1 MFYLF
6 SFLFLGFDITSLLV
20 IMNCKNVFKT
30 KKREKILWILSTP
43 SLIICI
49 ISIVVFIIYKYRMK
63 KVKKTFN
70 KIIEDNINKIKF
82 STHENMQKFKKKLK
96 LRIKYYKH
104 NIFENLIKGIFVF
117 LSPIFIKT
125 IIFQNTTFETIF
137 AISSTLFYG
146 LNFFND
152 LYIFIK
158 LKIGHC
164 KRKKKPISYYLEKYP
179 LIEKITEIKE
189 INKKYRSTCSEN
201 CLSIAFFIGKL
212 FFGLLFVV
220 YFSQIGEKLDNPKNG
235 DSWFLLFIPFY
246 IFFIPL
252 IGYSIL
258 HTISLYPIFKKQ
270 IWLIIITIFPC
281 NFAFVINSIL
291 LPLALEK
298 KINVT
303 PYLIPIFFFIGTLF
317 LFFHLKI
324 LSWKLID
331 F

>member
-6 SFLFLGFDITSLLV
+6 SFIILGFDITSLL
-20 IMNCKNVFKT
+20 ITMNCQNVFKT
-30 KKREKILWILSTP
+30 KNRETILWILSTP

-49 ISIVVFIIYKYRMK
+49 ISIIVFIIYKYRMK
-63 KVKKTFN
+63 KVQKTFK
-70 KIIEDNINKIKF
+70 KIIEENKSKIKF
-82 STHENMQKFKKKLK
+82 PNQDNMKKFKKKLK
-96 LRIKYYKH
+96 LRIKYYK
-104 NIFENLIKGIFVF
+104 NIIFENLVKGIFVF

-125 IIFQNTTFETIF
+125 IIFQNTTFELIF

-146 LNFFND
+146 VNFFND

-164 KRKKKPISYYLEKYP
+164 KRKKKSTPYYLEKYP
-179 LIEKITEIKE
+179 LVQNISEIKE
-189 INKKYRSTCSEN
+189 TNKKYRSSCSEN
-201 CLSIAFFIGKL
+201 SLSVAFFIGKL
-212 FFGLLFVV
+212 FFGFLFIT
-220 YFSQIGEKLDNPKNG
+220 YFSQIGLKLDNPKNG

-246 IFFIPL
+246 IFFIPM

-258 HTISLYPIFKKQ
+258 HTISLYPIYKKK
-270 IWLIIITIFPC
+270 IWLLILTIFPC
-281 NFAFVINSIL
+281 NFAFIINSIL

-303 PYLIPIFFFIGTLF
+303 PYLIPIFFFIATLF
-317 LFFHLKI
+317 LFLHLKI
-324 LSWKLID
+324 LSWKLTN